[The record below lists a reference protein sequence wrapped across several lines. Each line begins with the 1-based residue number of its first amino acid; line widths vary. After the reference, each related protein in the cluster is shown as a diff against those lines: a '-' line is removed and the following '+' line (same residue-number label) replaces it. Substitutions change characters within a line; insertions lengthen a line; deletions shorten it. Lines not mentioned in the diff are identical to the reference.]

1 MTYLR
6 EKSLQFKK
14 AKKLKDMTT
23 KDVWSF
29 VYALFKGLKSTY
41 LPAFSG
47 CFDLCSLESLVC
59 LSRELAVGNLS
70 GEEAGVQILSPEGLG
85 NFLQSAGF

>member
-29 VYALFKGLKSTY
+29 VYALFKGLTKHA
-41 LPAFSG
+41 LANVQW
-47 CFDLCSLESLVC
+47 LV
-59 LSRELAVGNLS
+59 LTFGPS
-70 GEEAGVQILSPEGLG
+70 SPRCVYRVNKPWVTCEGRRRVYK
-85 NFLQSAGF
+85 F

>member
-6 EKSLQFKK
+6 EKSLQFNK

-29 VYALFKGLKSTY
+29 VYALFKGLKKHVLASVQW
-41 LPAFSG
+41 
-47 CFDLCSLESLVC
+47 LV
-59 LSRELAVGNLS
+59 LTFVPS
-70 GEEAGVQILSPEGLG
+70 SPWCVYRVNKPWVTCEGRRRVYK
-85 NFLQSAGF
+85 F